1 MANQI
6 APITSQN
13 HSIKHEAGCVIE
25 SFEITKQAEG
35 KVNMLV
41 AGRGI
46 TKNFHI
52 SSIVENELRKK
63 YPNITIF
70 KFDSGKKAKD
80 NTEIPSC
87 TVNGKMLDTKDLRKN
102 KQLIW
107 EQISKL
113 SKAGEDYIIFHVQM
127 LGTGTDVPSL
137 NSVVILGEKNE
148 TDLFQTM
155 MRGCRKDP
163 NDQSKKSY
171 HVFIYVP
178 DEVKKFMERFV
189 DTLDKLGG
197 PELIK
202 AFSNDVAQGDQKPKD
217 IPSLFGVIAANKAGF
232 NRVIEEYTQIVNCD
246 TYSTAMAA
254 MKALYRKANEYRAEG
269 NMDLYDMM
277 MHRITEW
284 QNRLYMQKN

>member
-1 MANQI
+1 MANKI
-6 APITSQN
+6 NPIVSQN

-25 SFEITKQAEG
+25 SFNITKAAEG

-46 TKNFHI
+46 TKNYGI
-52 SSIVENELRKK
+52 AGRVETELKK
-63 YPNITIF
+63 HYPDITIF

-80 NTEIPSC
+80 GTEIPSC
-87 TVNGKMLDTKDLRKN
+87 TMNGKMLEPKNLRKN
-102 KQLIW
+102 KELIW
-107 EQISKL
+107 KEISRL
-113 SKAGEDYIIFHVQM
+113 SKECKDYIIFHVQM

-163 NDQSKKSY
+163 NDNSKKQY

-202 AFSNDVAQGDQKPKD
+202 AFSNDVAQGDGKPKD
-217 IPSLFGVIAANKAGF
+217 PLSLFGIIAANKAGF
-232 NRVIEEYTQIVNCD
+232 NRVIEDYTRIVKCD
-246 TYSTAMAA
+246 TYTTAMAM
-254 MKALYRKANEYRAEG
+254 MKALMKQANLYRAEG
-269 NMDLYDMM
+269 NMDLYDQMM
-277 MHRITEW
+277 RRITEW
-284 QNRLYMQKN
+284 QNRLYMQH